1 MSIIIDKNTK
11 LLVQGITGREGMFHT
26 QTMLE
31 YGTRVV
37 GGVTPGKGGR
47 KAAFTVNGK
56 ALELPVFNTVREA
69 AEKTGANA
77 TVIFV
82 PARFTPAG
90 VYEAADAGLPVI
102 ITISEHTPVHEMMK
116 CYYIARQRGCRL
128 FGPNSFGIIS
138 PGKCKAGFM
147 AHKYYTEGPVGVM
160 SRSATNCYETVMM
173 MTAEGIGQSTCIGI
187 GGDMIPGS
195 TFVDLLP
202 YFQADPQTR
211 AIVLIGEIGGSE
223 EELAAAYITAQVTKP
238 VVALIAGKNA
248 PRGKN
253 MGHAG
258 AIVAAD
264 GTGSAENKERAL
276 RDAGVHIAESTYHI
290 VEILKGLN
298 LTA

>member
-31 YGTRVV
+31 YGTNVV
-37 GGVTPGKGGR
+37 GGVTPGKGGQN
-47 KAAFTVNGK
+47 ASFTVNGK
-56 ALELPVFNTVREA
+56 GRELPVFNTVREA
-69 AEKTGANA
+69 VEKTGANA

-82 PARFTPAG
+82 PAKFTPAG
-90 VYEAADAGLPVI
+90 VYEAADAGIPVI
-102 ITISEHTPVHEMMK
+102 MTISEHTPVHEMMK
-116 CYYIARQRGCRL
+116 CYYVARQKGLRL

-147 AHKYYTEGPVGVM
+147 AHKYYIPGPVGVM

-173 MTAEGIGQSTCIGI
+173 MSACGIGQSTCIGV

-202 YFQADPQTR
+202 DFQADSETK

-223 EELAAAYITAQVTKP
+223 EEIAAEYIKKYVTKP

-248 PRGKN
+248 PKGKN

-258 AIVAAD
+258 AIVGAD
-264 GTGSAENKERAL
+264 GAGSAENKEKAFGA
-276 RDAGVHIAESTYHI
+276 AGVHIAEGTNHI
-290 VEILKGLN
+290 VEILKTLK
-298 LTA
+298 L